1 MANPP
6 HAVSNERIPEHAER
20 LLAGPVALGDLALA
34 FSESTASSAEVL
46 VEGDSFYPRMLED
59 IASASSSVH
68 INQFGFRPGIVG
80 DAFAEALIGKAAEG
94 VPVRLVVDRRGSDP
108 ERGAQALYDR
118 FLTGG
123 IEVCVVRAMQ
133 ARAPAGPLGRAG
145 VVRLNLAQLG
155 HVDHRKVTVIDGR
168 IGWVG
173 GAGIEDHFQ
182 DGRFHD
188 LFVRVAG
195 PVVAQRS
202 WSSSPASAGS
212 EARYRLSSSMRS
224 FRRSGTARTRLPRSS
239 CTTRPAGTARSPTR
253 SSAFST
259 VRTRRST
266 SSTRTSRI
274 GG

>member
-6 HAVSNERIPEHAER
+6 HAVSNERIAEHAER

-46 VEGDSFYPRMLED
+46 VEGHSFYPRMLED

-133 ARAPAGPLGRAG
+133 ARAPAGLS
-145 VVRLNLAQLG
+145 
-155 HVDHRKVTVIDGR
+155 DGR
-168 IGWVG
+168 
-173 GAGIEDHFQ
+173 E
-182 DGRFHD
+182 
-188 LFVRVAG
+188 
-195 PVVAQRS
+195 
-202 WSSSPASAGS
+202 
-212 EARYRLSSSMRS
+212 
-224 FRRSGTARTRLPRSS
+224 
-239 CTTRPAGTARSPTR
+239 
-253 SSAFST
+253 SSA
-259 VRTRRST
+259 
-266 SSTRTSRI
+266 
-274 GG
+274 

>member
-80 DAFAEALIGKAAEG
+80 DAFAEALIGKAVEG

-108 ERGAQALYDR
+108 ERGAQAFYDR
-118 FLTGG
+118 LLTGG

-155 HVDHRKVTVIDGR
+155 HVDPCRDRGSLPGR
-168 IGWVG
+168 
-173 GAGIEDHFQ
+173 A
-182 DGRFHD
+182 
-188 LFVRVAG
+188 
-195 PVVAQRS
+195 
-202 WSSSPASAGS
+202 
-212 EARYRLSSSMRS
+212 LS
-224 FRRSGTARTRLPRSS
+224 
-239 CTTRPAGTARSPTR
+239 RP
-253 SSAFST
+253 
-259 VRTRRST
+259 VRTRGRSGRRPAAAGLRRQLPLARRRD
-266 SSTRTSRI
+266 SECRPR
-274 GG
+274 